1 MRRREFVT
9 LLGGA
14 VAWPLIAQGSRRR
27 CECPD
32 TLFCLNDDYAAAE
45 IGCNYGPRGLAAEP
59 WPRTI

>member
-1 MRRREFVT
+1 MRRRDFVT

-32 TLFCLNDDYAAAE
+32 TLLPE
-45 IGCNYGPRGLAAEP
+45 
-59 WPRTI
+59 